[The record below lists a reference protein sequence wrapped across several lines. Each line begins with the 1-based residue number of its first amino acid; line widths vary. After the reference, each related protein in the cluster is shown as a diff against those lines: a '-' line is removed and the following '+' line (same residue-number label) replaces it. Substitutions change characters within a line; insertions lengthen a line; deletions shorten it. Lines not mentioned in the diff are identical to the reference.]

1 MNGFT
6 AMIDNL
12 AKEIVSAM
20 DREDEAPKWDRPY
33 KNVAGLFARYEIP
46 EEDERKIYYWLYVA
60 MHQREFAQRLTV
72 PRAIHGVEKLSDIS
86 NDLDAWVDRLA
97 KAPYDIPQ
105 TAAMQQVIDEL
116 DTAVARLMECVE
128 EMECW
133 KF

>member
-1 MNGFT
+1 MNDST
-6 AMIDNL
+6 Q
-12 AKEIVSAM
+12 EIAQAIVEAM
-20 DREDEAPKWDRPY
+20 DREYYKEWDRPHKHITGIFNIY
-33 KNVAGLFARYEIP
+33 NMEPR
-46 EEDERKIYYWLYVA
+46 EEQELYYWLHVE
-60 MHQREFAQRLTV
+60 MKKREFAQRLTV

-97 KAPYDIPQ
+97 KVPYDIPQ